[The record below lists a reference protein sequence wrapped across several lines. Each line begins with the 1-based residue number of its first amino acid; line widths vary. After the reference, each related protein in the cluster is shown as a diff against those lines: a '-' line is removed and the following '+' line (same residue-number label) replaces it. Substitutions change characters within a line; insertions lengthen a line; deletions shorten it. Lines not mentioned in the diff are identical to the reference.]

1 MSGGN
6 APGEGGYVGYN
17 LEAMRTLSVGWHS
30 GYERTVAYPGRKC
43 KPKRAL
49 GVRAGRRERGEC
61 DIMCVLPTSSS
72 ARIRGFRE

>member
-1 MSGGN
+1 MAVGN
-6 APGEGGYVGYN
+6 APGEGDVGYN

-30 GYERTVAYPGRKC
+30 GYERTVAHTGRKC

-49 GVRAGRRERGEC
+49 GASGEGRSRAEC

-72 ARIRGFRE
+72 ARIRGFGE